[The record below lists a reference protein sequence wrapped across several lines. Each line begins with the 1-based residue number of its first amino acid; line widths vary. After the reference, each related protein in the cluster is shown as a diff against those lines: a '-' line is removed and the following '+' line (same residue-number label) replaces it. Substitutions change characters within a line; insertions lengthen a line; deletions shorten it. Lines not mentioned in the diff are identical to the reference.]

1 MNKKEY
7 NHHFEL
13 TGAQAIGILAFLLIP
28 WCVGMLDI
36 FMFMWNIVLK

>member
-13 TGAQAIGILAFLLIP
+13 TGKQAIAILALLLIP

-36 FMFMWNIVLK
+36 FMFMWNIVLR